1 MNKVKIAVS
10 DLVCYRSNTG
20 SQILGRV
27 RKVNRVNSKVQIWAI
42 NGRIVW
48 RPDPVTV
55 YKAYLRRAGPDM
67 IDLANTYEF

>member
-10 DLVCYRSNTG
+10 DLVCYRSDAGN
-20 SQILGRV
+20 QILGRV

-55 YKAYLRRAGPDM
+55 HKAYLRRAGPDM
-67 IDLANTYEF
+67 IALANEFEF

>member
-10 DLVCYRSNTG
+10 DLVCYRSDAGN
-20 SQILGRV
+20 QILGRV

-55 YKAYLRRAGPDM
+55 YKAYLRRAGPGM
-67 IDLANTYEF
+67 VALANEFEF

>member
-1 MNKVKIAVS
+1 MSKVKIAVS

-20 SQILGRV
+20 AQILGRV
-27 RKVNRVNSKVQIWAI
+27 RKVNRVNSKVQIWAV

-55 YKAYLRRAGPDM
+55 YKAFLRRASPTMVDF
-67 IDLANTYEF
+67 AEAYEF